1 MQKKKKKVYIEKY
14 YIDIRR
20 KFIGRHIARRRATI
34 YRRID
39 ILCIPFMKLYIGST
53 NDNSAVPVPP
63 RVETLAALS
72 WRCSLYFRDRPNL
85 TTAVESCRKTKTP
98 PAGVEQDKEPS
109 APCIL
114 FLQHKEVRPTF
125 VTQSSPTEMRLQ
137 Y

>member
-1 MQKKKKKVYIEKY
+1 MQKNKIKVYIEKY

-72 WRCSLYFRDRPNL
+72 
-85 TTAVESCRKTKTP
+85 
-98 PAGVEQDKEPS
+98 
-109 APCIL
+109 
-114 FLQHKEVRPTF
+114 
-125 VTQSSPTEMRLQ
+125 
-137 Y
+137 